1 MRLAHIPI
9 ILATGLASSLAAAE
23 PLEVIGDRL
32 FVDVQVNGKT
42 ISALLDSGAE
52 MTILDDETAALLA
65 LEPTSSTDARGT
77 GAGTVEAAFA
87 GGVSLQAVGVT
98 LANRTVA
105 ILDLDDIAERLVGRD
120 LPMILGRDLFDA
132 ARLQVDIAGGTIETV
147 GVEETPPGV
156 RLELTTHDGI
166 ENIQASVEGH
176 APVLATFDLGNGSDV
191 LVGRAYAERI
201 GLTAPERIIDKQSGG
216 GIGGALDREI
226 VMLESL
232 TVGGVVFRNIRA
244 AIDPSDSASDL
255 NIGVRILRN
264 FLITTDFPQCQLWL
278 AKIAQ

>member
-9 ILATGLASSLAAAE
+9 ILATALTSSLATAE

-32 FVDVQVNGKT
+32 FVDVQVNGKPV
-42 ISALLDSGAE
+42 SALLDSGAE
-52 MTILDDETAALLA
+52 MTILDDETAVLLG
-65 LEPTSSTDARGT
+65 LQPTSTADARGT
-77 GAGTVEAAFA
+77 GAGTVEATFA
-87 GGVSLQAVGVT
+87 EGVSLQAVGVT
-98 LANRTVA
+98 LVNRTVA
-105 ILDLDDIAERLVGRD
+105 ILDLDDIAERLVGRE

-132 ARLQVDIAGGTIETV
+132 ARLQVEIAGGTIETV
-147 GVEETPPGV
+147 GVDETPPGV
-156 RLELTTHDGI
+156 RLELTTRDGI
-166 ENIQASVEGH
+166 ENIPASVEGH
-176 APVLATFDLGNGSDV
+176 APVLANFDLGNGSDV

-216 GIGGALDREI
+216 GIGGPLNREV

-232 TVGGVVFRNIRA
+232 TVGGVVFRNVRA
-244 AIDPSDSASDL
+244 AIDPGVSASDL

-264 FLITTDFPQCQLWL
+264 FLITTDFAQRQLWL